1 MEKHFESPDS
11 RAILV
16 AEDDDTDFFF
26 LQTAFE
32 MAGLPHRL
40 FRAHNGHEVMDYLEG
55 KGAYTDRNQWP
66 FPDLLILDLKMPERD
81 GFEVLAAVKKSAAL
95 SGLPVVVLTG
105 SNIAG
110 DEKLARGL
118 GASDYHMK
126 PCGVQTLRAL
136 VIQICERWLKR
147 QHAPQER

>member
-1 MEKHFESPDS
+1 MENHFESQGS
-11 RAILV
+11 RPILV

-26 LQTAFE
+26 LKTAFE
-32 MAGLPHRL
+32 MQNSPHRL
-40 FRAHNGHEVMDYLEG
+40 FRARNGHEVMDYLEG
-55 KGAYTDRNQWP
+55 KGIYTDRNQWP

-81 GFEVLAAVKKSAAL
+81 GFEVLAALKKSPRLA
-95 SGLPVVVLTG
+95 GLPTVVLTG

-126 PCGVQTLRAL
+126 PCGVEKLRAL
-136 VIQICERWLKR
+136 VNQICERWLKR

>member
-1 MEKHFESPDS
+1 MENHLESPDS
-11 RAILV
+11 RTILV

-32 MAGLPHRL
+32 MEALPHRL
-40 FRAHNGHEVMDYLEG
+40 FRARNGHEVMDYLEG
-55 KGAYTDRNQWP
+55 KGAFADRNQSP
-66 FPDLLILDLKMPERD
+66 LPELLILDLKMPERD
-81 GFEVLAAVKKSAAL
+81 GFEVLAALKKSPNFA
-95 SGLPVVVLTG
+95 GLPVIVLTG
-105 SNIAG
+105 SNIVG

-126 PCGVQTLRAL
+126 PCGVQKLRAL
-136 VIQICERWLKR
+136 VVQICERWLTR